1 MTGAA
6 TRPFL
11 VSAFLFAAASSAQTL
26 EFEVAAIKP
35 AADCVLGPNGGGK
48 LGRTSPG
55 RIEVECCSRFRPR
68 WMVSRRSRS

>member
-11 VSAFLFAAASSAQTL
+11 VIAFLFAAASSAQTP

-35 AADCVLGPNGGGK
+35 AAPQAVHVGTTRSMLSSPA
-48 LGRTSPG
+48 RTVQS
-55 RIEVECCSRFRPR
+55 
-68 WMVSRRSRS
+68 